1 MIKEEEKRLKENYS
15 GEKDWLQWGPY
26 LSERQWGTVR
36 EDYSMHG
43 DAWNYFPHDHSR
55 LRVYRWGEDG
65 IAGISDRYCN
75 LCFGV
80 ALWNGKDN
88 ILKERLFGLT
98 GPEGNHGEDVKELY
112 YYLDNTPTHSYMK
125 HLYKYPQKAFPYKD
139 LVATNQM
146 RGKKELEYELLD
158 TGIFD
163 KNEYFDV
170 FTEYSKADPD
180 DILIKIT
187 IANRSVKKAPISVLP
202 TLWIRNYWSFYP
214 MPQKPLIKANE
225 QGKTYGSVDIT
236 HPYIG
241 DYYFYF
247 EKPDRLLFTE
257 NETNDA
263 KIYNKPN
270 DHPFKKDLF
279 HDAVVSNNF
288 KIPESKK
295 EGTKFSP
302 YYKLDIKGKSEVT
315 IRLRLSKKKIES
327 NPFDASFETNFEEK
341 ITQADEFYGELKKT
355 DDKDL
360 GNIQR
365 QAFAGMLWTKQYYNY
380 DVEQWLSGDKLTGE
394 PPKSRWSGRNST
406 WKTMRTHDILSMP
419 DAWEYPWFAAWDLA
433 FHCVPL
439 AHLDAEFAKGQLM
452 LLNKEWYMAPNGQIP
467 AYEWNFSDVNPP
479 VQAWA
484 AFQVYQIDKKK
495 TGKGDIDFLKRIF
508 NKLALNFTW
517 WVNQQD
523 KNENN
528 VFQGGFLGLDNIGV
542 FDRSHGI
549 PGGGYLE
556 QVDGTAWMALYCLN
570 MLEISLEIS
579 LEDKS
584 FEDMATKYLGHFVFI
599 AEALNN
605 LNNDTVGNWDENE
618 GFFYDRLVK
627 PTGEHVPVKI
637 RSIVGLLSLA
647 AVLVIP
653 EDTLDKLP
661 TFKRSLEWFRNYR
674 MYKSKYRVIQ
684 SSTKNGVL
692 LSLVSQD
699 RLKVLMKALLDEKEF
714 LSDYGIRALS
724 KIHEQNT
731 YTLTI
736 DGVPY
741 SIDYEPAESTVS
753 LFGGNSN
760 WRGPIWFP
768 INYMFIE
775 SLLEYHTFYGGD
787 MQMEYPTGS
796 NKNKN
801 LKELAEELGKR
812 LVSIFQKDKNG
823 NRPVNALHKS
833 YYQHPKFED
842 LVLFYEYFHGDN
854 GRGVGAC
861 HQTGWTGL
869 VANLIYEFCDNTECN
884 K

>member
-36 EDYSMHG
+36 EDYSVHG

-139 LVATNQM
+139 LVATNQK
-146 RGKKELEYELLD
+146 RGKRELEYELLD

-170 FTEYSKADPD
+170 FTEYSKADPE

-202 TLWIRNYWSFYP
+202 TLWIRNFWSFYE
-214 MPQKPLIKANE
+214 MPKKPLIKAND
-225 QGKTYGSVDIT
+225 QGKTFGSVDIT

-241 DYYFYF
+241 DYHFYF
-247 EKPDRLLFTE
+247 EKPDKLLFTE
-257 NETNDA
+257 NETNDS

-295 EGTKFSP
+295 EGTKFAP

-327 NPFDASFETNFEEK
+327 NPFDTSFEANFEEK
-341 ITQADEFYGELKKT
+341 ITQADEFYGDLKKT

-360 GNIQR
+360 SNIQR

-380 DVEQWLSGDKLTGE
+380 DVEQWLSGDTLTGE
-394 PPKSRWSGRNST
+394 PPKARRSGRNNT

-439 AHLDAEFAKGQLM
+439 AHLDAEFAKIQLM
-452 LLNKEWYMAPNGQIP
+452 LLTKEWYMAPNGQIP

-523 KNENN
+523 KNEHN

-542 FDRSHGI
+542 FDRSHDI

-579 LEDKS
+579 LVDKA

-605 LNNDTVGNWDENE
+605 LNQDSVGNWDKEE

-627 PTGEHVPVKI
+627 PSGEHVPVKI

-653 EDTLDKLP
+653 QDTLDKLP

-684 SSTKNGVL
+684 TNSKDGVL
-692 LSLVSQD
+692 LSLVSQG
-699 RLKVLMKALLDEKEF
+699 RFKVLMKTLLDEKEF

-724 KIHEQNT
+724 KIHEQKT

-736 DGVPY
+736 DGIPY

-775 SLLEYHTFYGGD
+775 SLLEYHAFFGGD
-787 MQMEYPTGS
+787 MRMEYPTGS
-796 NKNKN
+796 NNNKD

-812 LVSIFQKDKNG
+812 LVAIFQKDKNG
-823 NRPVNALHKS
+823 NRPVNALHKT

-854 GRGVGAC
+854 GRGVGAS

-869 VANLIYEFCDNTECN
+869 VANLIYEFCDDNEG